1 MRTSKCK
8 KLKIIFKILGSQGC
22 KHIQFQRWY
31 FEDRFVDFKFR
42 MGLITCLISCILQMD
57 RWVGGIHSFFKSKF
71 IQSDNNWSHAP
82 VDLKGWLV
90 WKKKSVW
97 NFTAGF
103 KPTFTVYRVPKT
115 FFFPP
120 KRPTLPQ
127 LLLITLD
134 LWSLHLIYVYPV
146 SFSDVAISGLR
157 HSFLS
162 KD

>member
-1 MRTSKCK
+1 MYSFKDDI
-8 KLKIIFKILGSQGC
+8 LKIDLWILSLE
-22 KHIQFQRWY
+22 WA
-31 FEDRFVDFKFR
+31 
-42 MGLITCLISCILQMD
+42 
-57 RWVGGIHSFFKSKF
+57 
-71 IQSDNNWSHAP
+71 WS
-82 VDLKGWLV
+82 LV
-90 WKKKSVW
+90 WYPAYYRWTDGWEESTPSLNLNLFRVTTIGPMHLLIWRAGWFGKKKSVW

-115 FFFPP
+115 FFFSP

-157 HSFLS
+157 LSFLS
-162 KD
+162 KDFLFW